1 MNADE
6 KIVAEIRRIEVDPT
20 SGKVYIV
27 FEVTDPVWKK
37 DIKTKWADNDIE
49 YKILNNNLVIKE

>member
-6 KIVAEIRRIEVDPT
+6 KIVAEIRRIEVDST

-27 FEVTDPVWKK
+27 FEVIDPVWKK
-37 DIKTKWADNDIE
+37 DIKIKWADNDIE
-49 YKILNNNLVIKE
+49 YKVINTSLVIKE